1 MTPLRSPASPA
12 SERAALLERLNR
24 EAAISIDSA
33 NDYSIR
39 SWLTSAKKCLDQVSS
54 ALLLVH

>member
-1 MTPLRSPASPA
+1 MTPLRSAASPA
-12 SERAALLERLNR
+12 SERAGLLERLNR

-39 SWLTSAKKCLDQVSS
+39 SWLTSAKKCLDQV
-54 ALLLVH
+54 